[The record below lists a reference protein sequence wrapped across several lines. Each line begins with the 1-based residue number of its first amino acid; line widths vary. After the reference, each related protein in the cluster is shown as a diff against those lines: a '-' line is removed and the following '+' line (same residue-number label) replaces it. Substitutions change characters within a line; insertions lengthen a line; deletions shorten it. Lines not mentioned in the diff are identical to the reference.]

1 MERPGALEPMR
12 GPQRRPLKGKLLLAD
27 EDLADLQLYSA
38 ILTQLGHE
46 VRTFAS
52 YDEAADC
59 LGQEAFDLVLVSQ
72 GSSTFEGRSV
82 LSRAIE
88 KDRRTPVLV
97 LTRFIEIPCYLEA
110 IQLGARDYML
120 KPSRPT
126 DIGELVTRYLA
137 SRSGS
142 A

>member
-1 MERPGALEPMR
+1 MGRSHTFEPKPYHR
-12 GPQRRPLKGKLLLAD
+12 WESWKGKLLLVD
-27 EDLADLQLYSA
+27 EDMRDLQLYSA

-52 YDEAADC
+52 YGEAAAC
-59 LGQEAFDLVLVSQ
+59 LAKEAFDLVLVSQ
-72 GSSTFEGRSV
+72 GTTNFEGRSV
-82 LSRAIE
+82 LARAME

-110 IQLGARDYML
+110 IQLGACDYML
-120 KPSRPT
+120 KPSPPSE
-126 DIGELVTRYLA
+126 IGKLVTRYLA
-137 SRSGS
+137 PRPES